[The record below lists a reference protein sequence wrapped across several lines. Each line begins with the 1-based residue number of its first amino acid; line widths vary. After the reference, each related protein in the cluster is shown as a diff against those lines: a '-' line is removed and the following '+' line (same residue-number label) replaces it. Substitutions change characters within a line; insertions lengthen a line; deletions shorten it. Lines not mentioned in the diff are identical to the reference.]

1 MSSLDFPGGTAP
13 GWRGARPPEP
23 RGSARAEVLADPQV
37 RAEAA
42 DPQSRAATGLR
53 VEAPAADERIART
66 GEPGRS
72 GTEARA
78 DDPADPGDH
87 AATAAGF
94 AEPLTGTA
102 PALATARPAPGLQP
116 ATLLAGLGWFG
127 AAALL
132 LFWPDLTFQPLGT
145 ELALIWAGVGAL
157 LVALG
162 AGGDRLGRVGR
173 WTRARGPW
181 LLALAGAAALWTA
194 VTAKTGLLPAPFF
207 PTPQAMLEV
216 FAYDWPKILHSAGF
230 SVALLA
236 KGFGF
241 GAAAGFLIGIAMGWS
256 RLFSYWATPLLRY
269 IGPLPATA
277 WLPLAFFVFPT
288 SGSAS
293 VFLIAFSTAF
303 PVAVLTWSGVAAV
316 NRDYYEIARTL
327 GASPWFLIRKV
338 AIPAALPHVFVGL
351 FMGLSTSFAVLVVA
365 EMLGVEA
372 GLGWYLQWAQG
383 WAAYANMYAA
393 LFVMAA
399 MCSGLITLLFRIRD
413 RVLTWQKGVVRW

>member
-1 MSSLDFPGGTAP
+1 MSSIDFPGGTAS
-13 GWRGARPPEP
+13 GWSASH
-23 RGSARAEVLADPQV
+23 SARGPE
-37 RAEAA
+37 
-42 DPQSRAATGLR
+42 
-53 VEAPAADERIART
+53 
-66 GEPGRS
+66 
-72 GTEARA
+72 
-78 DDPADPGDH
+78 DPGGPSPQRRDH
-87 AATAAGF
+87 D
-94 AEPLTGTA
+94 GTA
-102 PALATARPAPGLQP
+102 PGAGPAGQAAAAGHATAGHAGPRPAGPAGTGRAAASAPAGRAAAAGTALAEGRPALLQP
-116 ATLLAGLGWFG
+116 VTLLAALGWFG

-132 LFWPDLTFQPLGT
+132 HGWPDLTFQPLVW
-145 ELALIWAGVGAL
+145 ELTLIWAAVGGL
-157 LVALG
+157 LLIPGLLG
-162 AGGDRLGRVGR
+162 GRLGRVGR
-173 WTRARGPW
+173 WTQLRGPW
-181 LLALAGAAALWTA
+181 LLALAGATALWTWA
-194 VTAKTGLLPAPFF
+194 TAKTGLLPAPFF

-216 FAYDWPKILHSAGF
+216 FVYDWPKILHSASY
-230 SVALLA
+230 SVWLLA
-236 KGFGF
+236 RGFVF
-241 GAAAGFLIGIAMGWS
+241 GAAAGFGIGIAMGWS
-256 RLFSYWATPLLRY
+256 RRASYWITPLLRY

-327 GASPWFLIRKV
+327 GASPRFLILKV

-383 WAAYANMYAA
+383 WAAYANMYGA

-413 RVLTWQKGVVRW
+413 RVLNWQKGVVRW